1 MISRGDL
8 NLGGRPKMLG
18 GGGAMNPNDAMLNT
32 IIHIHLY
39 DWEDKRRWF
48 IEEHSNNIGEKL
60 LVSSSGKTGV
70 K

>member
-1 MISRGDL
+1 
-8 NLGGRPKMLG
+8 
-18 GGGAMNPNDAMLNT
+18 MNPNDAMLNT
-32 IIHIHLY
+32 IIQIHLY